1 MDIAKIRTS
10 KRKAKHGAARA
21 KVFGTAERPRLA
33 VRRTLKHMIAQVI
46 DDSQN
51 KSLLQLHS
59 GALELTGKKSVV
71 AKALGKAV
79 GEKLKGLGIEKIVFD
94 RSGYVYHGRVKA
106 LADGAREG
114 GLKF

>member
-1 MDIAKIRTS
+1 MDIAKVRIT
-10 KRKAKHGAARA
+10 KRKAKHAAART
-21 KVFGTAERPRLA
+21 KVLGTAERPRLA

-59 GALELTGKKSVV
+59 GVLELKGKKAAV

-79 GEKLKGLGIEKIVFD
+79 SEKLKGL
-94 RSGYVYHGRVKA
+94 
-106 LADGAREG
+106 
-114 GLKF
+114 